1 MRYDPIENSLF
12 KKNRNKFLSKMDSD
26 SIAVFNSN
34 DNYPVS
40 ADTTLPFEQHR
51 DLFYLTGINQEKSV
65 LVLTTINSIIN
76 EFLFITKANK
86 TMMHWEGEKLNHKS
100 AYEISGIKNIFWLDG
115 LYIKIDELMKLV
127 TTVYV
132 NNNEHYRANVETETR
147 EERFNKWI
155 KNKYS
160 GKYFKKSNPI
170 LQRLRAVKEPVE
182 IDLIKKACSIT
193 EKGFRR
199 VLKFVKPGVW
209 EYEIEAEFSHEFI
222 SNRSRKF
229 AYSPIIASGNNSTV
243 LHYINNNQQCRKGDL
258 LLLDVGAEYANY
270 SSDMTR
276 TIPISGK
283 FSKRQKDVYSAV
295 LNVKNEATKLLKP
308 GILWKDHHKEVGK
321 IMTSELLRLGLL
333 DKCDI
338 QNETKD
344 KPAFKKY
351 FTHGTS
357 HHLGLDTHDYGDI
370 NHPIEKNNVF
380 TVEPGIYIPEEGF
393 GIRLEDD
400 VVVIENGEPINLMKE
415 IPIEIDEIEHIMSL
429 K

>member
-1 MRYDPIENSLF
+1 MKYDPIENLLF
-12 KKNRNKFLSKMDSD
+12 KKNRIKFLAKMDSN

-51 DLFYLTGINQEKSV
+51 DLFYLTGVNQEKTV
-65 LVLTTINSIIN
+65 LILATTGSEVN
-76 EFLFITKANK
+76 EFLFITKPNE
-86 TMMHWEGEKLNHKS
+86 TMMHWEGKKLNHES
-100 AYEISGIKNIFWLDG
+100 AYEISGINNVFWVDDLEM
-115 LYIKIDELMKLV
+115 KVDELMLSA
-127 TTVYV
+127 TTIYV
-132 NNNEHYRANVETETR
+132 NNNEHYRAKVETETR

-160 GKYFKKSNPI
+160 KKIFKKSNPI
-170 LQRLRAVKEPVE
+170 LQRLRAVKEQIE

-199 VLKFVKPGVW
+199 ILKFVKPGVW
-209 EYEIEAEFSHEFI
+209 EYEIEAEFSHEFLV
-222 SNRSRKF
+222 NRSRKF
-229 AYSPIIASGNNSTV
+229 AYSPIIASGNNSNV
-243 LHYINNNQQCRKGDL
+243 LHYIDNNQQCKKGDL

-276 TIPISGK
+276 TIPVSGK
-283 FSKRQKDVYSAV
+283 FNKRQKDVYNSV
-295 LNVKNEATKLLKP
+295 LNVKNEATKLLTP
-308 GILWKDHHKEVGK
+308 GIFWKEHHKEVGK
-321 IMTSELLRLGLL
+321 IMTSELLKLGLL
-333 DKCDI
+333 DKYDI
-338 QNETKD
+338 QNQTKNN
-344 KPAFKKY
+344 PAFKKY

-400 VVVIENGEPINLMKE
+400 VVVTEDSSPINLMKD
-415 IPIEIDEIEHIMSL
+415 IPIEIEEIEYLMNL